1 MRFNKKASLELSIQ
15 AIVIVVIAFTVLG
28 LGLGFVKSQIGNLQ
42 KTATEVQ
49 SKIKE
54 QILED
59 MRVSGKKVSVA
70 SQITLERGNQVVE
83 NIGIV
88 NTGLSEKTFG
98 IKISFI
104 KKQNADGSA
113 GAEGAENDPKEIG
126 FFYSELIEKKL
137 SPTAGDVM
145 AVTISAKSNAAGNY
159 LYKVDVFAEDS
170 TSPGA
175 CAAGKVGAGC
185 ELYDTR
191 SFFVR
196 VA

>member
-28 LGLGFVKSQIGNLQ
+28 LGLGFVKSQIGGLQ

-49 SKIKE
+49 AKIKE

-59 MRVSGKKVSVA
+59 MRVSGKKVSVT
-70 SQITLERGNQVVE
+70 SQITLERGNQVIE
-83 NIGIV
+83 NVGIV

-104 KKQNADGSA
+104 KKQNPDGTSDETPEA
-113 GAEGAENDPKEIG
+113 GGEII
-126 FFYSELIEKKL
+126 FFYSELIDKKL
-137 SPTAGDVM
+137 SPTAGDVLPL
-145 AVTISAKSNAAGNY
+145 TISAKSNAAGNY
-159 LYKVDVFAEDS
+159 LYKVDVMAES
-170 TSPGA
+170 TPGA
-175 CAAGKVGAGC
+175 CASGTLGAGC